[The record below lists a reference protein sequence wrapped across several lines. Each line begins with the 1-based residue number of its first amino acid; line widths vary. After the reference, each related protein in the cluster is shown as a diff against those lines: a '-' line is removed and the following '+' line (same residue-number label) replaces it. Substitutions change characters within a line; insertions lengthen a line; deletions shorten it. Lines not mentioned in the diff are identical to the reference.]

1 MHRSNICGAAR
12 TFGAPREMLSGTDHE
27 EWTRNVKIRKA
38 LTLGVIGAL
47 AVGTLGLTGC
57 GPKAADTTSPT
68 PAATELTGALT
79 VAGSDT
85 LVNMSQAWAE
95 KFMAENP
102 GVQISVK
109 GGGSGTG
116 IAALING
123 TVDLANSSRALKDE
137 EKPQLPTAVETKVAR
152 DGIAVIVNLT
162 NTVTDISTENLGKI
176 YRGEI
181 KNWKEVGGPDKAISL
196 VSRDPSSGTYEYFKE
211 AVVGKDLNF
220 AKSAK
225 LLPSTQAIVDEVKAD
240 EGAIGYIGVGYESS
254 DIKVVAVDGVASS
267 VATVLDGTYS
277 LSRDLF
283 VYSAK
288 TPDGAAKAFLDWI
301 VSPAGQAVVTD
312 QGFVPLS

>member
-1 MHRSNICGAAR
+1 M
-12 TFGAPREMLSGTDHE
+12 
-27 EWTRNVKIRKA
+27 RKA
-38 LTLGVIGAL
+38 LALGVIGAL

-57 GPKAADTTSPT
+57 GAKTDTGTGTTDGST
-68 PAATELTGALT
+68 GLTGTLT

-85 LVNMSQAWAE
+85 MVNMSQAWAE

-137 EKPQLPTAVETKVAR
+137 EKPQLSTAEETAVAR
-152 DGIAVIVNLT
+152 DGIAVIVNPG
-162 NTVTDISTENLGKI
+162 NTVADISTEDLGKI

-181 KNWKEVGGPDKAISL
+181 TNWKEVGGPDLAIEL
-196 VSRDPSSGTYEYFKE
+196 VSRDASSGTYEYFKE
-211 AVVGKDLNF
+211 AVVGKELNF

-225 LLPSTQAIVDEVKAD
+225 LLPSTQAIVDEVKAN
-240 EGAIGYIGVGYESS
+240 EGAIGYIGVGYESA
-254 DIKVVAVDGVASS
+254 DIKVVAVDGVQSS
-267 VATVLDGTYS
+267 VDTVLDGSYS

-283 VYSAK
+283 IYSAK
-288 TPDGAAKAFLDWI
+288 APEGVAKAFLAWI
-301 VSPAGQAVVTD
+301 LSPAGQAVVTE